1 MGLYGLYYLVVRG
14 EGVSKLGIILC
25 LLPVVLFVLIVG
37 FAIWD
42 QQDEDHFDF
51 PCWIDGDCSE

>member
-1 MGLYGLYYLVVRG
+1 M
-14 EGVSKLGIILC
+14 SKLGIILC
-25 LLPVVLFVLIVG
+25 LLPIVLFVLIVG

-51 PCWIDGDCSE
+51 PYWIDGDCSE